1 MEKESRERLKELYLM
16 KREREISYSVMEKKK
31 CEARFTLRKT

>member
-16 KREREISYSVMEKKK
+16 KREREISYSVMEKKNAK
-31 CEARFTLRKT
+31 PVLP